1 MKSDCWAIISVSI
14 NITKTTH
21 VFVRLKF
28 RWCTVRSNV
37 HSDIDHLV
45 CLHVSQEGSWGKSS
59 HIYTNIKKCF
69 LCKIH
74 QTRIMPGK
82 KKLYAQP
89 GILFSLL
96 CPSGCHTYHVNK
108 HKCQCG
114 CNYIQTAIISVR
126 LWAAVV
132 TLSANTVTQNTAD
145 FVKCFR

>member
-1 MKSDCWAIISVSI
+1 MCHKKAAEDRAATFIQILRNVSFAKAIRPESCRE
-14 NITKTTH
+14 N
-21 VFVRLKF
+21 
-28 RWCTVRSNV
+28 
-37 HSDIDHLV
+37 
-45 CLHVSQEGSWGKSS
+45 
-59 HIYTNIKKCF
+59 
-69 LCKIH
+69 
-74 QTRIMPGK
+74 

-108 HKCQCG
+108 HKCQSG
-114 CNYIQTAIISVR
+114 CIYIQTAIISVR